1 VRYTRL
7 PESETY
13 VKSRD
18 ELRLAEIE
26 LLQHRERVA
35 EMRRN
40 LPEGVAVDDYVFLEG
55 PTDLHAGDEPVL
67 EVRLSDLFT
76 GQGRSLIVFQMMF
89 GKAQKS
95 PCPMCTLWVDGFAGV
110 ANHIAENIDLVV
122 VAAAN
127 VVELREHARNR
138 GWNGLRL
145 LSAGDSTFKV
155 DLGSEDAEGNQN
167 STISV
172 FDRDDDGTVRHAYTV
187 QPQWSETD
195 YQRGMDLYN
204 PVWHLLEPASDLPQ
218 NDRRHVCRELFGRI
232 RRKITYK
239 REQTG
244 VTGVRSCFRRRWPS

>member
-1 VRYTRL
+1 MRYTRL
-7 PESETY
+7 AESETY
-13 VKSRD
+13 MQSRE

-26 LLQHRERVA
+26 LLQNRERVA

-55 PTDLHAGDEPVL
+55 PTDLDAGDEPVS
-67 EVRLSDLFT
+67 EVRLSELFS

-95 PCPMCTLWVDGFAGV
+95 PCPMCTLWIDGFTGV

-122 VAAAN
+122 VTAAD
-127 VVELREHARNR
+127 VSELRAHARNR
-138 GWNGLRL
+138 GWKGLRL
-145 LSAGDSTFKV
+145 LSAGQNSFKF
-155 DLGSEDAEGNQN
+155 DLGSEDSEGNQN

-172 FDRDDDGTVRHAYTV
+172 FDRDDDGTVRHTYTV

-204 PVWHLLEPASDLPQ
+204 PVWHLLDLTRQGRGDWYASL
-218 NDRRHVCRELFGRI
+218 
-232 RRKITYK
+232 
-239 REQTG
+239 
-244 VTGVRSCFRRRWPS
+244 